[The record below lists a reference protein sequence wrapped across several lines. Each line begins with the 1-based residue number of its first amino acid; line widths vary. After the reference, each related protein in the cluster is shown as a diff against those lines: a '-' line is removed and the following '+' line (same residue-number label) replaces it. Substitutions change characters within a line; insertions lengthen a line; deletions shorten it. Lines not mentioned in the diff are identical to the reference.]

1 MADLYL
7 GLLTPNGLTTLDTPA
22 TDPGLTPVLDTAD
35 PPSSPATVPATG
47 GEAERMRI
55 LTTALPSGDTLVLG
69 RSMADIDAALT
80 GLRTTLLIVGAVLL
94 AVIALVFW
102 WMRRLG
108 LDPILRVTRVARS
121 ISSGDTS
128 QRVEAFP
135 AGTEAHDLGTAFNQ
149 LVETNEATQARLRQ
163 FVADASHELRTP
175 LVTLKGYAALHSAGG
190 LADEAS
196 TDDAMRRIKQE
207 ANRMGRLV
215 EDLLLLTEMDQGPLQ
230 ATSPVDVVEIMTDLA
245 GDLQVIDPERVV
257 SVDMPHS
264 AIVTG
269 DRDRLTQVFAGL
281 TTNALRHTPPGTAI
295 DLRVSQDL
303 ARPCESRSPTT
314 GPVSPRR
321 TCPRCSTASTGP
333 MSPGPVPQGAA
344 GWAWPSPPRSCT
356 RTAALSVSR
365 AHPGGE
371 PPSGW
376 SFPRRVSRP
385 SRAARPSVVPRSGV
399 ALERCQVPLAAGEQV
414 LEHGGHICGCRQLQG
429 VLQVRDVGG
438 LHGDARVDRPCAVAC
453 PPVRPG
459 PRTSPSARPR

>member
-1 MADLYL
+1 MSLRVRMLAGLAIIAGLLVAAGLLILNIQQGHLVRQLDERMDRQIVNATAAASGGTTAQGEAGQPRRARGMADLYL
-7 GLLTPNGLTTLDTPA
+7 GLLTPDGLTTLDTPA
-22 TDPGLTPVLDTAD
+22 TDPGLTPVIDPAA

-55 LTTALPSGDTLVLG
+55 LTTTLPSGGTLVLG
-69 RSMADIDAALT
+69 RSMVDIDAALT

-94 AVIALVFW
+94 AVIGLVFW

-175 LVTLKGYAALHSAGG
+175 LVTLKGYAALHGAGG

-230 ATSPVDVVEIMTDLA
+230 ATGPVDVVEIITDLA

-257 SVDMPHS
+257 SVDMPRS

-303 ARPCESRSPTT
+303 ATVRVEVTDHGPGIAPDDLPRVFDRFYRADVARARASGGSGLGLAIASAIVHAHGGTVGVESP
-314 GPVSPRR
+314 
-321 TCPRCSTASTGP
+321 
-333 MSPGPVPQGAA
+333 PGQGATFWVELPA
-344 GWAWPSPPRSCT
+344 RD
-356 RTAALSVSR
+356 
-365 AHPGGE
+365 
-371 PPSGW
+371 
-376 SFPRRVSRP
+376 RP
-385 SRAARPSVVPRSGV
+385 S
-399 ALERCQVPLAAGEQV
+399 E
-414 LEHGGHICGCRQLQG
+414 
-429 VLQVRDVGG
+429 
-438 LHGDARVDRPCAVAC
+438 
-453 PPVRPG
+453 
-459 PRTSPSARPR
+459 

>member
-1 MADLYL
+1 MSLRARMLAGLAIIAGLLVVAGLLILNIQQGFLVSQLDERMSRQVVNAAAAVSDGTLAQGESGQPRRARGMADLYL
-7 GLLTPNGLTTLDTPA
+7 GLLTPSGLTTLDTPA
-22 TDPGLTPVLDTAD
+22 TDPGLTPVLDPTD
-35 PPSSPATVPATG
+35 PASPATVPATG

-80 GLRTTLLIVGAVLL
+80 GLRTTVLIVGAVLL

-175 LVTLKGYAALHSAGG
+175 LVTLKGYAALHGAGG
-190 LADEAS
+190 LADAAS

-215 EDLLLLTEMDQGPLQ
+215 EDLLMLTEMDQGPLQ
-230 ATSPVDVVEIMTDLA
+230 VTDPVDVVEIVADLV

-257 SVDMPHS
+257 SLDMPLS

-295 DLRVSQDL
+295 DLRVSQNLATVRVEVTDHGPGIAPDDL
-303 ARPCESRSPTT
+303 PKVFDRFYRADVARARASGGSGLGLAIASAIVHAHGGTVGVESP
-314 GPVSPRR
+314 
-321 TCPRCSTASTGP
+321 
-333 MSPGPVPQGAA
+333 PGQGATF
-344 GWAWPSPPRSCT
+344 WVELP
-356 RTAALSVSR
+356 
-365 AHPGGE
+365 
-371 PPSGW
+371 
-376 SFPRRVSRP
+376 
-385 SRAARPSVVPRSGV
+385 
-399 ALERCQVPLAAGEQV
+399 AAGE
-414 LEHGGHICGCRQLQG
+414 
-429 VLQVRDVGG
+429 
-438 LHGDARVDRPCAVAC
+438 
-453 PPVRPG
+453 
-459 PRTSPSARPR
+459 PSE